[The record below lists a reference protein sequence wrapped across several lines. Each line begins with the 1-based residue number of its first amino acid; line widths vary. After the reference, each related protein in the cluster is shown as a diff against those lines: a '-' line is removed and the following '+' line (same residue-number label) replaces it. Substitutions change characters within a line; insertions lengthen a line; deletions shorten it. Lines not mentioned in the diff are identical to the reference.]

1 MPRVP
6 RTAQPRARRPAP
18 ATRRPSLSVHRQAA
32 SLRRRSCCR
41 SSARSSRRGSSSRRF
56 ADPAGA
62 SPGSPRW
69 RTRPSQR
76 DKPRSRPRQ
85 FAWRRFYRIER
96 TMDAIIIRDLRVEA
110 LIGIHRRE
118 RHVQQTLSMDLDIG
132 LPGTQVF
139 ESDNVADTIDYEQVA
154 LRIKALAS
162 AQHYRLVETL
172 ADKIVALLISDFGA
186 PWVKVSV
193 AKIGILPNA
202 KFVGVTIER
211 SKL

>member
-1 MPRVP
+1 
-6 RTAQPRARRPAP
+6 
-18 ATRRPSLSVHRQAA
+18 
-32 SLRRRSCCR
+32 
-41 SSARSSRRGSSSRRF
+41 
-56 ADPAGA
+56 
-62 SPGSPRW
+62 
-69 RTRPSQR
+69 
-76 DKPRSRPRQ
+76 
-85 FAWRRFYRIER
+85 
-96 TMDAIIIRDLRVEA
+96 MDAIIIRDLRVEA

-139 ESDNVADTIDYEQVA
+139 ESDKVADTIDYEQVA